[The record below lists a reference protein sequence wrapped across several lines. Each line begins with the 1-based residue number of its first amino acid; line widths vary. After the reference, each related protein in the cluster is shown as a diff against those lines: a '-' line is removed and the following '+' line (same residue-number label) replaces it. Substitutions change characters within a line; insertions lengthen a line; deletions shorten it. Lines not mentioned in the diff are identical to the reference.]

1 MACCQRIWRNTNKPY
16 ERAFSTQLNSVAT
29 QKISTRRRT
38 SDTRFPRIA
47 SQSFRSFPSPD
58 LLFTYPRFRRV
69 VLESRRTQ
77 ERGWE
82 IYIYS
87 REVRGFFR
95 DIPEVGI
102 MQSSEREVVQW
113 VRMGGGFGI
122 IRDMARWSEGGCAV

>member
-87 REVRGFFR
+87 RGERLLPRYTGGWDHAVFQEKGCT
-95 DIPEVGI
+95 VG
-102 MQSSEREVVQW
+102 
-113 VRMGGGFGI
+113 MGGGFGI
-122 IRDMARWSEGGCAV
+122 IRDMAR